1 MNFKEWL
8 EKELNS
14 HNSSYFSKGDL
25 AEAAWNAA
33 LELAETQVNQIVGDH
48 NTIVCAVD
56 VINRIR
62 TDKVNE

>member
-1 MNFKEWL
+1 MNFKEWW
-8 EKELNS
+8 EKESGWGGEMLS
-14 HNSSYFSKGDL
+14 EGAL
-25 AEAAWNAA
+25 AEAAWNAV